1 MGTLIPEDFDLS
13 RVEHSLAKVTEILR
27 DSTDDEWLILP
38 HVPYVDQGRDGE
50 IDLVLLHP
58 TCGGITLEVK
68 GGRIA
73 VRDGTWL
80 QNDRELDRSPV
91 DQVVDG
97 KHALIRR
104 LKRLPG
110 AGGLSEI
117 RFRHGVVFPDVP
129 AVPDEMLGP
138 DLERQMVLTKLELQW
153 PDQALKAL
161 AGETAATPA
170 PVLDRIVRV
179 LRPTVD
185 FSRQMGQHLRGVSRK
200 LGDVTENMIR
210 TAENLFV
217 NDRVLVVGPAGVGK
231 TRLAVSWAR
240 RGSREGHRVLLTCF
254 NVPIGSQ
261 LATEFAGD
269 ERVVAGPFLELV
281 IDWLRSTT
289 FVVPPEPERDSE
301 FYDSLPKALLEH
313 LPEIA
318 VRFDVLIL
326 DEVQDFRPDWFD
338 ALHALFAPEGPK
350 KEFRLG
356 DERQSLFN
364 ADELETEGWT
374 RYPLS
379 TNCRNT
385 RNISAVARRLD
396 EESETFPDCPPGPE
410 VRFRKVRGEREV
422 VRWVKREVEYLVNDQ
437 YVSPSDITVICT
449 TKPVRDTVIEQLAE
463 MTFDELAGGLGD
475 VIRVVPW
482 DSRDED
488 AVVCETAHRLKGTE
502 WHAVIL
508 VNLEDVGKF
517 NIGKVLY
524 VGVTRATTWLSVI
537 GTAETGDYLGLRP
550 VGPD

>member
-13 RVEHSLAKVTEILR
+13 KVEHSLARVVELLR
-27 DSTDDEWLILP
+27 DNTDDEWLILP
-38 HVPYVDQGRDGE
+38 HVPFVDRGRDGE

-58 TCGGITLEVK
+58 SCGGITLEVK
-68 GGRIA
+68 GGRMA

-80 QNDRELDRSPV
+80 QNDHELDRSPV
-91 DQVVDG
+91 EQVVDG
-97 KHALIRR
+97 KHALIRK
-104 LKRLPG
+104 LKRALG
-110 AGGLSEI
+110 DGGLSGVWI
-117 RFRHGVVFPDVP
+117 RHGVVFPDVA

-138 DLERQMVLTKLELQW
+138 DLERAMVLTNLELQW

-161 AGETAATPA
+161 AGEKAAVPA

-210 TAENLFV
+210 TAENLYV

-231 TRLAVSWAR
+231 TRLAASWAR

-261 LATEFAGD
+261 LAVDFAGD

-281 IDWLRSTT
+281 IRWLGSTS
-289 FVVPPEPERDSE
+289 FVIPPEPERNSE
-301 FYDSLPKALLEH
+301 FYDSLPRALLEH
-313 LPEIA
+313 LPEIDL
-318 VRFDVLIL
+318 RFDVLIL

-338 ALHALFAPEGPK
+338 ALHALFAAGPK

-356 DERQSLFN
+356 DERQRLFN
-364 ADELETEGWT
+364 ADELEIEGWT

-385 RNISAVARRLD
+385 ANIAVVARRLD
-396 EESETFPDCPPGPE
+396 EESQTFPDSPPGPP
-410 VRFRKVRGEREV
+410 VRFRRVRGEREV

-437 YVSPSDITVICT
+437 YVPPSDITVICT
-449 TKPVRDTVIEQLAE
+449 TKSVRDTVIDQLGE

-508 VNLEDVGKF
+508 VNLEDVEGF
-517 NIGKVLY
+517 NIDKTLY

-550 VGPD
+550 VDPD